1 MVERVLY
8 GGERKI
14 MDNVIN
20 FQDVIKKSVLNLESF
35 QTVSFV
41 DMFWGLLVAFSCGM
55 FIYYVYRT
63 CFRGVVYSHNYNVT
77 FVLMTI
83 ITALI
88 IMTIST
94 NIVLSLGMVGALSIV
109 RFRTAVKDPMDI
121 IYMFWAVSVG
131 IAAGAKIYPVA
142 VFGSLVVGATIW
154 WLSRKKEST
163 MPYLLILHY
172 EKEAEIEVKRKIRKM
187 NTVLKSKT
195 VRKEMTELTLE
206 LRIKGDNTGFVNDF
220 SEIEGVRDV
229 ALVSY
234 NGEYAQ

>member
-1 MVERVLY
+1 M
-8 GGERKI
+8 GEKKK
-14 MDNVIN
+14 MENVVN
-20 FQDVIKKSVLNLESF
+20 FQDVIKKSVLNLEAF
-35 QTVSFV
+35 QSVSLV
-41 DMFWGLLVAFSCGM
+41 DMFWGLLVAFSVGM
-55 FIYYVYRT
+55 FIYYVYRS

-121 IYMFWAVSVG
+121 IYMFWSVSAG

-142 VFGSLVVGATIW
+142 VFGSLVVGGTIW
-154 WLSRKKEST
+154 WLSRRTQST
-163 MPYLLILHY
+163 RPYLLILHY
-172 EKEAEIEVKRKIRKM
+172 ESEAEIEVKRRVRKM
-187 NTVLKSKT
+187 DTILKSKT

-206 LRIKGDNTGFVNDF
+206 LRIRGDNTGFVNEF
-220 SEIEGVRDV
+220 SGIEGVIDV
-229 ALVSY
+229 VLVSY

>member
-1 MVERVLY
+1 
-8 GGERKI
+8 
-14 MDNVIN
+14 
-20 FQDVIKKSVLNLESF
+20 
-35 QTVSFV
+35 
-41 DMFWGLLVAFSCGM
+41 
-55 FIYYVYRT
+55 VYI
-63 CFRGVVYSHNYNVT
+63 HNYNVT

-121 IYMFWAVSVG
+121 IYMFWAVSAG
-131 IAAGAKIYPVA
+131 IASGAKIYPVA

-206 LRIKGDNTGFVNDF
+206 LRIKGENTGFVNDF